1 MVAVLE
7 ELNFMANDKKYKGKM
22 IKLEKIF
29 KRYTDSDNGLTL
41 KQIADKLKEYDD
53 SADRKTLYRD
63 FDDLRAAGI
72 EVESKRVGKSTVY
85 YVEDDLFD
93 LAELK
98 ILIDSVQAS
107 KFITPKKSKIIV
119 NKLKTLTSENRAKGL
134 TREVII
140 APVKAENENVLYNV
154 DHINEAIG
162 KDRQISFQYYSYGV
176 DKRRK
181 PRHDGKIYHVSPWAL
196 IYNRDKYYLVA
207 YSSDHQD
214 NLVHYRVDR
223 MDKVNVEEK
232 EKRIGEEYFK
242 KREIK
247 NYLTKIF
254 AMYSGE
260 TEEKVTFECVNRLAD
275 VVIDRFG
282 KDPVFEIVDDE
293 HFRFTTEIAISSQ
306 FYGWV
311 AGIGADMKI
320 VAPQSVVDGYKSYL
334 DEILKTY

>member
-1 MVAVLE
+1 
-7 ELNFMANDKKYKGKM
+7 MANDKKYKGKM

-29 KRYTDSDNGLTL
+29 KRYTDSDKGLTL

-98 ILIDSVQAS
+98 ILIDSIQAS

-119 NKLKTLTSENRAKGL
+119 NKLKTLTSVNRAEGL
-134 TREVII
+134 AREVII
-140 APVKAENENVLYNV
+140 EPVKAENENVLYNV
-154 DHINEAIG
+154 DHINEAIC
-162 KDRQISFQYYSYGV
+162 KERQISFQYYSYGV

-181 PRHDGKIYHVSPWAL
+181 PRHEGKIYHVSPWAL
-196 IYNRDKYYLVA
+196 VYNRDKYYLIA
-207 YSSDHQD
+207 YSTDHPGD
-214 NLVHYRVDR
+214 LVHYRVDR
-223 MDKVNVEEK
+223 MDKVNVEDK
-232 EKRIGEEYFK
+232 EKRVGDEFFK
-242 KREIK
+242 KRETK
-247 NYLTKIF
+247 NYLTKTF
-254 AMYSGE
+254 SMYRGDE
-260 TEEKVTFECVNRLAD
+260 EEKVTFECTNALAD

-282 KDPVFEIVDDE
+282 KDPVFEIIDDK
-293 HFRFTTEIAISSQ
+293 HFRFSTEIGISRQ

-311 AGIGADMKI
+311 AGIGKDMKI
-320 VAPQSVVDGYKSYL
+320 VAPQSVVDGYTSYL
-334 DEILKTY
+334 DEILKSY